1 MKAFVKKCVCNVLP
15 NMKKMKKK
23 MKKFVQWSDNKN
35 VNTDAIKVQGAF
47 FVTNEIRIDDKLKM
61 IINVIY

>member
-1 MKAFVKKCVCNVLP
+1 
-15 NMKKMKKK
+15 
-23 MKKFVQWSDNKN
+23 MKKFVQCLDNKN
-35 VNTDAIKVQGAF
+35 VNIDTIKVQGAF